1 MLKIGELSEI
11 TDVSTQTIRYYERV
25 GVLPEPERAEN
36 GYRRYDQTD
45 VARLRFVR
53 SARALDFSLDDIEEI
68 LDLRDQGTAPCSYV
82 MGLMDERISVID
94 DRIREL
100 ERLRDE
106 LTRLHQAGIQMPE
119 DVRMK
124 ECVCHLIETRSDEA
138 GET

>member
-68 LDLRDQGTAPCSYV
+68 LDLRDQGTAPCSYI

>member
-100 ERLRDE
+100 ERLREE